1 MKYLIDF
8 LKAFLKGTIKLFF
21 RLQKWIMRLLK
32 SSKSINVITKLNF
45 RFKADMLY
53 IKKYISNFESV
64 EISSF
69 KDKIDAINK
78 AVLPS
83 KMLVKKKKKEN
94 K

>member
-1 MKYLIDF
+1 
-8 LKAFLKGTIKLFF
+8 
-21 RLQKWIMRLLK
+21 
-32 SSKSINVITKLNF
+32 
-45 RFKADMLY
+45 MLY